1 MFAFRKRSNYRDV
14 RWFYFFLTGALFNRR
29 VGILFER
36 NHWMRMRRVWHDISV
51 VLSTR
56 EREKERFVWKA
67 YRKLV
72 GDFPH
77 DSSMN
82 VEPSIVGWKND
93 EKFST
98 DSFAPFPPR
107 LEGNSEEFSDIKIY
121 PVAIFVTFAAQVGV
135 KKQTVTPRERFR
147 SGSPPAIIDRCQGY
161 LYSYGTYT
169 RTTSSIN
176 LFH

>member
-1 MFAFRKRSNYRDV
+1 MSRVNIHRYIGVRFSKKIQLSRCSLVLFLLNRS
-14 RWFYFFLTGALFNRR
+14 LFNRR

-56 EREKERFVWKA
+56 ERERERSVWKA

-98 DSFAPFPPR
+98 EFLWQASRRSLSTASRRQFWRILWHQDLPSCYFRYVCRASWSKKADC
-107 LEGNSEEFSDIKIY
+107 NS
-121 PVAIFVTFAAQVGV
+121 A
-135 KKQTVTPRERFR
+135 
-147 SGSPPAIIDRCQGY
+147 
-161 LYSYGTYT
+161 
-169 RTTSSIN
+169 RTI
-176 LFH
+176 